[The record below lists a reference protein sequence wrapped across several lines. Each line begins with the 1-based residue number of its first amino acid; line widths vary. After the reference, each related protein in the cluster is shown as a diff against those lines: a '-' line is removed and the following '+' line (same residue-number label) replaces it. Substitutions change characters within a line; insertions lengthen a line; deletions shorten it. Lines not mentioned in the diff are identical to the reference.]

1 MTRRCHN
8 DPTSFIN
15 FLDTTGTSRRH
26 RTRRARAREASRERA
41 EESAYLTELSIAQ
54 QLGHIARP
62 TIQQP
67 HERPFNDQE
76 AHFEPQIGSY
86 QDPEI
91 DGNQEI
97 LPSAAHAAYFR
108 SRRYAE
114 HRERMSQRWSELE
127 EMAAAAFF
135 ECQKTYS
142 NWTTL
147 PSNYDLPLNSCKC
160 TAAEICTRKVDL
172 IDIIGRS
179 TTYVPFCKCTS
190 DVVRL
195 IYYGYIASSPD
206 KPRTAFSIRLI
217 QFHHLLWQ
225 SSVLSASSFVKALSC
240 FLDTRSKSPLYARG
254 LKYKKRDL
262 RIPFSYSVDLYSRII
277 LIQKTVQDDVLN
289 SSSADRWA
297 SKCSRCFGPKEGEIK
312 TDPSEPDVIV
322 ALDGNFQQRHYAY
335 ASKDN
340 PDEEK
345 YPKSFV
351 RPSKIAAD
359 AVLFTATDSA
369 AVGIDPPCSDTHKAA
384 NDTRNETTWEKC
396 DDNGL
401 FASTCRHDIPL
412 LFVNIF
418 KTGEKLYYPISII
431 QHLLD
436 EFPQDQIGIL
446 YDLGCHLEAH
456 IRKLHQTPNAAT
468 PGQNYSDQ
476 FFEEQWQE
484 EKSYHLNADTTERH
498 QVELGHLLCLE
509 EELNSAW
516 STVPM
521 TPDQVIVRINTLSTV
536 QRKLAAQREIVGNTG
551 VADGLS
557 VEQQD
562 QLKMIWYLKTELR
575 KSFLALVE
583 EKQPLLRVCRAGDSS
598 TLGTRG
604 QQKLQEALRKRAGK
618 LCTVLEKYN
627 SHIEAFLVSNPNRP
641 APPIIEYCEL
651 LGLQPEDNFWN
662 DGLFTN
668 AHEPWAVDPLTQQGI
683 RHLESYK
690 RAVEE
695 KRCLGWEVRR
705 AMRWATKQNDDHL
718 EILLALFELS
728 RNPQEEVP
736 TALQPLLRHQYLDH
750 QSLESK
756 IKSSLVVLHLGLI
769 RICNLQLD
777 WNRHIIG
784 VIEGTEAQAGDTI
797 LVTKWISQVERIK
810 YATTKGLLSQIPG
823 ELNEAAVR
831 FLAGFEVINHP
842 TDPSASSSN
851 QNNSVPPTTPEGDIN
866 PRNEP
871 SPSGRVTAESQE
883 SNGLAERNDLE
894 DQSDEDAEG
903 EEDTYLEDMEGILAE
918 TMQADLEQEHGVR
931 IGQHHFVDQMMN

>member
-114 HRERMSQRWSELE
+114 HRERMS
-127 EMAAAAFF
+127 
-135 ECQKTYS
+135 
-142 NWTTL
+142 
-147 PSNYDLPLNSCKC
+147 
-160 TAAEICTRKVDL
+160 
-172 IDIIGRS
+172 
-179 TTYVPFCKCTS
+179 
-190 DVVRL
+190 
-195 IYYGYIASSPD
+195 
-206 KPRTAFSIRLI
+206 
-217 QFHHLLWQ
+217 
-225 SSVLSASSFVKALSC
+225 
-240 FLDTRSKSPLYARG
+240 
-254 LKYKKRDL
+254 
-262 RIPFSYSVDLYSRII
+262 
-277 LIQKTVQDDVLN
+277 
-289 SSSADRWA
+289 
-297 SKCSRCFGPKEGEIK
+297 
-312 TDPSEPDVIV
+312 
-322 ALDGNFQQRHYAY
+322 
-335 ASKDN
+335 
-340 PDEEK
+340 
-345 YPKSFV
+345 
-351 RPSKIAAD
+351 
-359 AVLFTATDSA
+359 
-369 AVGIDPPCSDTHKAA
+369 
-384 NDTRNETTWEKC
+384 
-396 DDNGL
+396 
-401 FASTCRHDIPL
+401 
-412 LFVNIF
+412 
-418 KTGEKLYYPISII
+418 
-431 QHLLD
+431 
-436 EFPQDQIGIL
+436 
-446 YDLGCHLEAH
+446 
-456 IRKLHQTPNAAT
+456 
-468 PGQNYSDQ
+468 
-476 FFEEQWQE
+476 
-484 EKSYHLNADTTERH
+484 
-498 QVELGHLLCLE
+498 
-509 EELNSAW
+509 
-516 STVPM
+516 
-521 TPDQVIVRINTLSTV
+521 

-931 IGQHHFVDQMMN
+931 IGQDHFVDQMMN